1 MSGEGTHLGKDR
13 FGPPQCRDWPPNPG
27 LRTVAGQTA
36 FKLIMTDT
44 LRDVV
49 AGPGIPISGAV
60 CALLKPIRCALIGV
74 GWWGTSAHMPALLKH
89 AGAELVAV
97 HARQRDKAEKVA
109 ADFGVPMACTT
120 IGEVLAIPGLE
131 AVIIAT
137 TPNVH
142 FEQARAALE
151 AGLHVLVEKPMTLTL
166 AEARQLEALAQKNGV
181 VLAVACPWHF
191 TAHGLAA
198 REIVRSGRLGQMK
211 MISVLMTN
219 FTLGLYQGKAWDHVF
234 EQNPELQKS
243 AEVYVPPATNS
254 YSDPAVAGGGQIYC
268 QVSHAAAYLSYLT
281 GRQPAE
287 VFARFDNAGMAVDI
301 YDSLSLKLD
310 DGTLVSMASHGAT
323 MLTKRHYEVRVYGTE
338 GMILLDLWRGKMEF
352 HSRDCQITRYPDL
365 SEEEIYPL
373 FAPTENFIDA
383 IAGTAPNVSPG
394 EIGVFSM
401 RVIEA
406 AVASAASGRNVIL

>member
-1 MSGEGTHLGKDR
+1 MPESLLDAVSTPKFPKPASLR
-13 FGPPQCRDWPPNPG
+13 APG
-27 LRTVAGQTA
+27 R
-36 FKLIMTDT
+36 K
-44 LRDVV
+44 
-49 AGPGIPISGAV
+49 
-60 CALLKPIRCALIGV
+60 IRCALIGV
-74 GWWGTSAHMPALLKH
+74 GWWGTSAHMPALLNH
-89 AGAELVAV
+89 AGAELMAV
-97 HARQRDKAEKVA
+97 HARKRDKAEKVA

-120 IGEVLAIPGLE
+120 IEEVLAIPGLE

-142 FEQARAALE
+142 FDQARAALE
-151 AGLHVLVEKPMTLTL
+151 AGMHVLVEKPMTLTL
-166 AEARQLEALAQKNGV
+166 AEARQLEALAAEKGL

-191 TAHGLAA
+191 TAHGMAA
-198 REIVRSGRLGQMK
+198 RELVRSGRLGQMK

-219 FTLGLYQGKAWDHVF
+219 FTLGLYQGKAWNQVF
-234 EQNPELQKS
+234 EQNPDLQKS
-243 AEVYVPPATNS
+243 AEAEVYVPPATNS

-301 YDSLSLKLD
+301 YDSLSIKLD

-323 MLTKRHYEVRVYGTE
+323 MLTERHYEVRVYGTE
-338 GMILLDLWRGKMEF
+338 GMILLDLWKGKMEF
-352 HSRDCQITRYPDL
+352 HSRDCEITRYPDL
-365 SEEEIYPL
+365 AGEEIYPL
-373 FAPTENFIDA
+373 FSPTENFIDA

-406 AVASAASGRNVIL
+406 AVASAATGRNMVL

>member
-1 MSGEGTHLGKDR
+1 MPETLAA
-13 FGPPQCRDWPPNPG
+13 P
-27 LRTVAGQTA
+27 V
-36 FKLIMTDT
+36 TDSKFRST
-44 LRDVV
+44 LR
-49 AGPGIPISGAV
+49 APNRGI
-60 CALLKPIRCALIGV
+60 CCALIGA

-89 AGAELVAV
+89 PGADLVAV
-97 HARQRDKAEKVA
+97 HDRSREKAEKVS
-109 ADFGVPMACTT
+109 ADFGVPMACATLD
-120 IGEVLAIPGLE
+120 EVLAIPGLE

-142 FEQARAALE
+142 FDQARAALE
-151 AGLHVLVEKPMTLTL
+151 AGMHVLVEKPITLTL
-166 AEARQLEALAQKNGV
+166 AEARVLEELANEKGL

-191 TAHGLAA
+191 TAHGKAA
-198 REIVRSGRLGQMK
+198 RELVRSGCLGEMK

-219 FTLGLYQGKAWDHVF
+219 FTLGLYQGKAWDHAF

-254 YSDPAVAGGGQIYC
+254 YSDPSISGGGQIYC

-301 YDSLSLKLD
+301 YDSLSIKLD

-323 MLTKRHYEVRVYGTE
+323 MLTERHYEVRVYGTE
-338 GMILLDLWRGKMEF
+338 GMILLDLWKGKMEF
-352 HSRDCQITRYPDL
+352 HARDCQITRYPDL

-383 IAGTAPNVSPG
+383 ILGNAPNVSPG
-394 EIGVFSM
+394 DIGVFSM
-401 RVIEA
+401 QIIEA
-406 AVASAASGRNVIL
+406 AVASAASGRNIVL